1 MYSIHYVLRD
11 TQLETIRR
19 GRECRQSRGSAADH
33 WPVPQISLSNPGAK
47 TRQGMIG
54 QYTCRSTIPE
64 VKERTW
70 LLLSVGTIESF
81 EACEPSQETKAGVV
95 GLSIAARVRALTLN
109 FRAK

>member
-1 MYSIHYVLRD
+1 MYSVTHSLRQFVVEGNAGSRED
-11 TQLETIRR
+11 LLLTI
-19 GRECRQSRGSAADH
+19 GLL
-33 WPVPQISLSNPGAK
+33 PQISLSNPGAK

-95 GLSIAARVRALTLN
+95 GLSIAARP
-109 FRAK
+109 